1 MESKILKVISVTLK
15 KKKKNSY
22 LVGSVQKLKL
32 SNKQNWKEISLKKKN
47 KSIEHE
53 WSEHSEQREA

>member
-15 KKKKNSY
+15 KKKHSY

>member
-15 KKKKNSY
+15 KNNKNSY

>member
-1 MESKILKVISVTLK
+1 MESKILKVISVTR
-15 KKKKNSY
+15 KKKNSY

-53 WSEHSEQREA
+53 WSEHSEQHEA